1 MSTKP
6 DERSTPGWLGVG
18 AGIVLAL
25 ALVLAFILRDVLT
38 TGGLPG
44 LESRIFYSSEVYTR
58 SVLATGALPHWNPFY
73 FSGTPHFADAENLVL
88 YPPALALR
96 WLPVPEFMQ
105 WMVIVHVL
113 IGVAGMV
120 FLTRTVGAG
129 WLGALVAALTFAA
142 GGTVT
147 SWLHHGH
154 VLLLYCA
161 SWLPWALALAIR
173 STARARPLPH
183 AGLVAVMVLQFLAG
197 YLQGSIYISAVIA
210 AFFLFRVI
218 RPESSEARL
227 ARWPLVAQFVVLT
240 VVAGG
245 LAAFQL
251 LPTMQLAAEAG
262 RSAGIDYV
270 VATQNAWRFDDLA
283 TLWLPFHGLA
293 EGPVHR
299 YLGDRTAYVGWL
311 PALMVPFAFTRR
323 SFTALAGFFL
333 FLAIV
338 AIALALGDHL
348 GFYRLHYALFPGLRV
363 PGRALFIATMSL
375 GVLGAV
381 GLEQF
386 VALCRSRNW
395 RRMTVPACI
404 GLGWAAVSVA
414 VGMTIS
420 PGVAAPMHG
429 WPWLPIFAVTLV
441 GVVAM
446 SSATGRTRLV
456 AVLTASFVV
465 FDLGLFSADAVH
477 AAPVPTGNYWATL
490 PTANGG
496 RVVSTCWMDLGETL
510 ESRVSTV
517 DGLANMY
524 LRDYADWASL
534 VKTGDVPRAGALVTK
549 INGLDGTLPVRRDLM
564 DFSSTTT
571 VVACEQLKASG
582 MRERTRIRE
591 RYFVYDNQAA
601 RPRAFWTCSLEE
613 LSRGDV
619 MTRLVRQRYSS
630 DGTLVSVYPISVKW
644 SGALADSERAAIEAR
659 YGLGVGEPAGDT
671 VRRYFVSNP
680 DTRQMLT
687 LASEPAADDTN
698 GFDRATGRVLAV
710 EPVGGIER
718 ADDREWLVG
727 AHSCAARGNVN
738 VLVQDR
744 ADGQIVAD
752 VDAPVDGDV
761 YFNEPYFGER
771 RAYVDGDPAET
782 RKANL
787 AFTAVPVKAGHHRV
801 ELRLVPTSFYAGAGI
816 SGLTLVCSL
825 GVAWRARHHD
835 AHSA

>member
-1 MSTKP
+1 M
-6 DERSTPGWLGVG
+6 G
-18 AGIVLAL
+18 AAIVLAL
-25 ALVLAFILRDVLT
+25 ALFLAFILRDVLT

-173 STARARPLPH
+173 STARSSLLPH
-183 AGLVAVMVLQFLAG
+183 LGLVAVMVLQFLAG
-197 YLQGSIYISAVIA
+197 YLQGTIYISAVIA
-210 AFFLFRVI
+210 AVFLFRVI
-218 RPESSEARL
+218 YPERRESGL
-227 ARWPLVAQFVVLT
+227 ARWTPLAQFVVLT
-240 VVAGG
+240 VVASG

-251 LPTMQLAAEAG
+251 LPTLRLAAEAG
-262 RSAGIDYV
+262 RSSGVDYV
-270 VATQNAWRFDDLA
+270 AATQDAWRFDDLA
-283 TLWLPFHGLA
+283 TLWLPFHGLTG
-293 EGPVHR
+293 EPVHR

-311 PALMVPFAFTRR
+311 PTLMVPFAFTRR
-323 SFTALAGFFL
+323 SFTALGGFFL
-333 FLAIV
+333 VLVLAAV
-338 AIALALGDHL
+338 ALALGDHL
-348 GFYRLHYALFPGLRV
+348 GLYRLHYALFPGLRV
-363 PGRALFIATMSL
+363 PGRALFIATIGL

-395 RRMTVPACI
+395 RPMALPAVV
-404 GLGWAAVSVA
+404 GFGWAAASLA

-420 PGVAAPMHG
+420 AGTDAPMHG
-429 WPWLPIFAVTLV
+429 WPWLPILAVTLI
-441 GVVAM
+441 GAVAM
-446 SSATGRTRLV
+446 TAAIGRTRLV
-456 AVLTASFVV
+456 AVLSASFIVL
-465 FDLGLFSADAVH
+465 DLGLFSADAVH
-477 AAPVPTGNYWATL
+477 AAPVPIGNYWATL
-490 PTANGG
+490 PTVNNG

-524 LRDYADWASL
+524 LRDYADWAYL
-534 VKTGDVPRAGALVTK
+534 VKTGDAPRAGVLVTK
-549 INGLDGTLPVRRDLM
+549 ISGMDGTLPARRDLM
-564 DFSSTTT
+564 DISSAAT
-571 VVACEQLKASG
+571 VVACGELKAPDMS
-582 MRERTRIRE
+582 ERSRFRE

-601 RPRAFWTCSLEE
+601 RPRAFWTCGLEE
-613 LSRGDV
+613 FSRGEV
-619 MTRLVRQRYSS
+619 MTRLVRQRYMS
-630 DGTLVSVYPISVKW
+630 DGTLGMVYPISVKW
-644 SGALADSERAAIEAR
+644 SAGLTDSDRVAIEAR
-659 YGLGVGEPAGDT
+659 YGLGAGESAGDT
-671 VRRYFVSNP
+671 VRRYFMSNP
-680 DTRQMLT
+680 EAPKLLT
-687 LASEPAADDTN
+687 LAADPAADDTN
-698 GFDRATGRVLAV
+698 GFDRATGRVPTV
-710 EPVGGIER
+710 EPVDGVER

-727 AHSCAARGNVN
+727 AHSCAARGTVN
-738 VLVQDR
+738 VILQDR
-744 ADGQIVAD
+744 ADGKVAAE

-761 YFNEPYFGER
+761 YFNEPYFSER
-771 RAYVDGDPAET
+771 RPYVDGAPAEA

-801 ELRLVPTSFYAGAGI
+801 ELRFVPTSFYAGAGI
-816 SGLTLVCSL
+816 SGLTLMCSL
-825 GVAWRARHHD
+825 GAAWRTRHQN
-835 AHSA
+835 AHRA